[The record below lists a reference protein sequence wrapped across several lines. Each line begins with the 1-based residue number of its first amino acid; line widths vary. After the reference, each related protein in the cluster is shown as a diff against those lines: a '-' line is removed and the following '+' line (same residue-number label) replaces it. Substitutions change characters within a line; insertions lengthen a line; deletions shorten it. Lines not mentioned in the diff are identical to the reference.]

1 MDVLSLILLVLGI
14 VIALLAFLNAFG
26 KASKVVGVVS
36 VALFIFGILGAI
48 NIIDFSVFS
57 GQQGFVSA
65 PQQQFGA
72 PVQPSGACLPQAIT
86 SNGLSQAD
94 VLYRNAENTTGIGYL
109 AASISANAGG
119 SFIASTTTNAGG
131 AGTSYVSM
139 STIPNCG
146 AGELIS
152 TVTTGAGVASSR
164 KVTDVEKKV
173 SVAGYD
179 FTDKAAHKY
188 EIVGASGDVVN
199 IQGRDNALAAASSG
213 NINGS
218 GAGGATNTFAV
229 SGTGTADGTGYF
241 VNTSLGSK
249 GSINFYIDIRVNG
262 SASVFGAYDEPDGV
276 VISYDTETASIFTS
290 NSLDLQSDVSGW
302 SLTKLGSC
310 PSDVVS
316 NRNVEACWSA
326 PSMKSGKLYRIKGTL
341 VADGGDATVESNPAI
356 WIDDKVFF
364 RDIDGQIKY
373 QSFSSSGGTNQGVG
387 GTSMQFVLS

>member
-14 VIALLAFLNAFG
+14 VLALLAFLNAFA
-26 KASKVVGVVS
+26 KASKVVGVVG
-36 VALFIFGILGAI
+36 VALLIFGILGAI
-48 NIIDFSVFS
+48 GTIDFSGVGG
-57 GQQGFVSA
+57 GQSFTSA

-72 PVQPSGACLPQAIT
+72 PLPQTGGCLPQAFT

-131 AGTSYVSM
+131 SGTSYVSM

-146 AGELIS
+146 AGELIA
-152 TVTTGAGVASSR
+152 TVTTGTGAAASR
-164 KVTDVEKKV
+164 KVTDVEKRIA
-173 SVAGYD
+173 VAGYD

-188 EIVGASGDVVN
+188 EIVGASSDVVN
-199 IQGRDNALAAASSG
+199 IQARDNALAAASSA
-213 NINGS
+213 NSSGS
-218 GAGGATNTFAV
+218 SATPDMAI
-229 SGTGTADGTGYF
+229 SGTGTADGTAYF
-241 VNTSLGSK
+241 DNTSLGSK
-249 GSINFYIDIRVNG
+249 GSINFYIDIKVNG
-262 SASVFGAYDEPDGV
+262 TASVFGAYEEPDGV
-276 VISYDTETASIFTS
+276 IISYDTETASVFTS

-310 PSDVVS
+310 PADIVS

-326 PSMKSGKLYRIKGTL
+326 PSMKAGKLYRVKGTL

-387 GTSMQFVLS
+387 GTSLQFVLS